1 MDRLMISALIEARSC
16 ERFAI
21 LAQHCDDKVLAKLY
35 QGLYAS
41 EAGHYRQF
49 IELARALPDAR
60 GVDKRWEKMLTDEA
74 KIIRRQP
81 AGPTMHGGVG

>member
-1 MDRLMISALIEARSC
+1 
-16 ERFAI
+16 
-21 LAQHCDDKVLAKLY
+21 
-35 QGLYAS
+35 LYAS

-81 AGPTMHGGVG
+81 VGPMMHGGVG